1 MQVLKLLR
9 SVAGYTE
16 CSQLS
21 AVMGGMN
28 NKKYMDDPIV
38 IIRCDQEIVVIVEYR
53 NLEMY
58 A

>member
-1 MQVLKLLR
+1 V
-9 SVAGYTE
+9 SGFTE
-16 CSQLS
+16 CSQFS
-21 AVMGGMN
+21 AIMRGMN

-38 IIRCDQEIVVIVEYR
+38 IIRCDQVSMVIVEYR